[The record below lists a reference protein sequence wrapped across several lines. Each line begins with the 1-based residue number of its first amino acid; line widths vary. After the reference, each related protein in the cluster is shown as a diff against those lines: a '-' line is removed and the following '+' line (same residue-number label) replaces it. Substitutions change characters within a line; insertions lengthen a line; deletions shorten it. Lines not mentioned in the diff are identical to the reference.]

1 MSDRKVRGL
10 ALLFMATY
18 MVSYIT
24 RVNFG
29 AVISEIEADTH
40 IARTLLSMSIT
51 GSFITYGAGQLI
63 SGVCGDL
70 VSPKRLVQAGL
81 ITTTLMNLIIPLCQ
95 SPYQM
100 LVVWCIN
107 GFAQAFMWPPIV
119 KLMVAAFSEE
129 YYNKMAIRI
138 SCASSYGTIVTYFA
152 APLLISAAGWRAVF
166 IFAACCGAIM
176 TVLWSKYCID
186 IKSIVQKPLKRE
198 EIKKPSAVKV
208 LFSPVVIAVMFA
220 IILQGMLRDGVTTW
234 MPTYITDTYNLG
246 TTVSILSGVV
256 IPLFSILC
264 IKIASALY
272 KGKLQNPVLC
282 SAVMFLIGLI
292 SAVALYFSSGSS
304 VILSVVCTSVLTG
317 AMYGVATMLTAIVPP
332 FFKKYGNIS
341 TVSGVL
347 NACTYVGSG
356 ISTFGIAVLSKNM
369 GWKLTLLMWCVVA
382 VMGTILCFVSAI
394 PWKKKFSES
403 D

>member
-272 KGKLQNPVLC
+272 KGKFQNPVLC

-304 VILSVVCTSVLTG
+304 VILSVVCTSMLTG

-382 VMGTILCFVSAI
+382 VMGTILCFVSTI

>member
-81 ITTTLMNLIIPLCQ
+81 ITTTLMNLIIPLCH

-186 IKSIVQKPLKRE
+186 IKSIVQKSLKRE

-272 KGKLQNPVLC
+272 KGKFQNPVLC
-282 SAVMFLIGLI
+282 SAVMFLIGII

-304 VILSVVCTSVLTG
+304 VILSVVCTSMLTG

-382 VMGTILCFVSAI
+382 VMGTVLCFVSAI

>member
-198 EIKKPSAVKV
+198 KIKKPSAVKV

-272 KGKLQNPVLC
+272 KGKFQNPVLC

-304 VILSVVCTSVLTG
+304 VILSVVCTSMLTG

-382 VMGTILCFVSAI
+382 VMGTILCFVSTI

>member
-272 KGKLQNPVLC
+272 KGKFQNPVLC
-282 SAVMFLIGLI
+282 SAVMFLIGLV

-304 VILSVVCTSVLTG
+304 VILSVVCTSMLTG

>member
-1 MSDRKVRGL
+1 VSDRKVRGL